1 MNQVIFLILRRMRLP
16 LVMLVVTYAIS
27 MLGLV
32 LIPGV
37 DDAGEPWHMGFFHA
51 FYFVTYMATTIGFG
65 ELPYEFT
72 DGQRMWVMVT
82 IYMTVTA
89 WLYAIGKILSLV
101 QNSGF
106 KSAVTEQVFQRNV
119 RHISHPFYIICGYGD
134 TGKILVKSLIQ
145 RRIQAV
151 IIDSNQ
157 NSINSLELEDLG
169 LFIPGLCAD
178 ARRVETLKEAGLTHP
193 KCLGVIAL
201 TDDDETNLKI
211 AITTKLLEPGIKV
224 VCRAETH
231 DAEDN
236 MNSFGTDHII
246 NAFDVFAKRLALA
259 LHSPGAH
266 ILYDWLTGVP
276 NEPLMQPLEPPR
288 GMWVVCGYGRFGQAV
303 CTNLLSEGV
312 EVSVIEANPAI
323 ADELDGCLLGR
334 GTEANT
340 LISADI
346 ARAVGIVAG
355 TDNDANN
362 LSIIMTAGQINPDL
376 YMVARQNRQDNQE
389 IFEAALLDLVMHRSE
404 IIARD
409 IFTYLTNPLLIEFL
423 QRALKEDDE
432 WINLVVSRLAAIVGT
447 QVPELHLVMVNRQKA
462 SGLVELMNSGIDV
475 KIKDI
480 VRDSRDREQ
489 TLPVI
494 ILVRVSKRGQITL
507 MPEEGESIRVGDKL
521 LICCP
526 MGLGPQIDQNINNYH
541 TLRYLHTGE
550 QVMHS
555 WLLKLLFNKWGKR
568 DD

>member
-1 MNQVIFLILRRMRLP
+1 MNQVVFLILRRMRLP
-16 LVMLVVTYAIS
+16 LVMLVITYAIS
-27 MLGLV
+27 ILGLV

-37 DDAGEPWHMGFFHA
+37 DDVGNPWHMDFFHA

-101 QNSGF
+101 QDSGF
-106 KSAVTEQVFQRNV
+106 KNAVTEQVFQRNV
-119 RHISHPFYIICGYGD
+119 RHLSNPFYIICGYGD

-145 RRIQAV
+145 RKIQAV
-151 IIDSNQ
+151 IVDSDQ
-157 NSINSLELEDLG
+157 NNINTLELEDLG

-178 ARRVETLKEAGLTHP
+178 ARRVETLKEAGLTNP

-201 TDDDETNLKI
+201 TDNDETNLKI

-259 LHSPGAH
+259 LHSPGTH

-303 CTNLLSEGV
+303 CSNLLSEGV
-312 EVSVIEANPAI
+312 DVSIIEANAEI
-323 ADELDGCLLGR
+323 AAELDECVLGR

-340 LISADI
+340 LISANI
-346 ARAVGIVAG
+346 ERAVGIVAG

-376 YMVARQNRQDNQE
+376 YMVVRQNRQDNQE
-389 IFEAALLDLVMHRSE
+389 LFEAALPDLVMHRSE

-423 QRALKEDDE
+423 HRALKEGEE
-432 WINLVVSRLAAIVGT
+432 WINLVVSRLVAIVGT
-447 QVPELHLVMVNRQKA
+447 QVPELHLLTVDRQKA
-462 SGLVELMNSGIDV
+462 SGIIELMSRGSAIT
-475 KIKDI
+475 IKDI
-480 VRDSRDREQ
+480 IRDSRDREK

-494 ILVRVSKRGQITL
+494 VLLRVSKRGELTL
-507 MPEEGESIRVGDKL
+507 MPEEGELIEIGDRL
-521 LICCP
+521 LICGP
-526 MGLGPQIDQNINNYH
+526 MGLGARIDQIVNNYH

-550 QVMHS
+550 EEIHS
-555 WLLKLLFNKWGKR
+555 WFLRLLLGR
-568 DD
+568 GA

>member
-27 MLGLV
+27 ILGLV

-37 DDAGEPWHMGFFHA
+37 DDAGNPWRMDFFHA

-89 WLYAIGKILSLV
+89 WLYAIGKILGLV
-101 QNSGF
+101 QDVSF
-106 KSAVTEQVFQRNV
+106 KNAVTEQVFQRNV
-119 RHISHPFYIICGYGD
+119 RHLSHPFYIICGYGD

-157 NSINSLELEDLG
+157 SNIHSLELEDLG

-193 KCLGVIAL
+193 NCLGVVAL

-224 VCRAETH
+224 VCRADTH

-236 MNSFGTDHII
+236 MDSFGTDHII

-303 CTNLLSEGV
+303 CSNLLNEGI
-312 EVSVIEANPAI
+312 EISVIEANPEI
-323 ADELDGCLLGR
+323 AKRLDECVVGR
-334 GTEANT
+334 GTEADS
-340 LISADI
+340 LLSADI
-346 ARAVGIVAG
+346 ERAVGIVAG

-376 YMVARQNRQDNQE
+376 YMVTRQNRQDNQE
-389 IFEAALLDLVMHRSE
+389 IFDAALPDLVMHRSE

-423 QRALKEDDE
+423 ERALKENDE
-432 WINLVVSRLAAIVGT
+432 WINLLVSRLVAIVGT
-447 QVPELHLVMVNRQKA
+447 QVPEQNLVVIDRKNA
-462 SGLVELMNSGIDV
+462 PGVIELLNSGV
-475 KIKDI
+475 ALQIKDLI
-480 VRDSRDREQ
+480 RDSRDREQ

-494 ILVRVSKRGQITL
+494 VLLRLSRTGEITMTPDDSDL
-507 MPEEGESIRVGDKL
+507 LRQGDKL
-521 LICCP
+521 LICGAA
-526 MGLGPQIDQNINNYH
+526 GLGPRIDQIAKNYH
-541 TLRYLHTGE
+541 SLRYLHTGE
-550 QVMHS
+550 TEMHS
-555 WLLKLLFNKWGKR
+555 WLLKLILNRGQ
-568 DD
+568 